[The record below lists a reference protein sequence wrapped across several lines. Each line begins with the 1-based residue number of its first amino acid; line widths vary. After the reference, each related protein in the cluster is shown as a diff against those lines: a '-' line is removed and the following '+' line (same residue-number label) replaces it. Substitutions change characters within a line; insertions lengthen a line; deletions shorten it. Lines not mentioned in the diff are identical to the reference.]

1 MNIVQC
7 RYGHFFDNDVFL
19 ECPHCAK
26 PADAPSPSSFGGGD
40 EELQTVLIGREDAVT
55 VAAPR
60 GMDLSDGFR
69 DVSVKSGVH
78 SKRPDP
84 DAIPQRRPGMP
95 HIAVPAGHSVPKGSN
110 VPETAVPPVAG
121 SAGVA
126 VSAEV
131 SASEPKVNAV
141 SPAATPKAEAADRS
155 AAAPVM
161 PKQNAAVSA
170 EGPKV
175 PPMATPAPKTGS
187 KVPPMGAPAAESG
200 SKVPPMATSAPEN
213 GSKVPPMA
221 TPAHVATSASVF
233 APTPSN
239 SYLGTPAKAEEDEQA
254 EVNTTVLFSAHE
266 VAPSGRTY
274 GEENMLRSQQLNA
287 LGREYQEKN
296 KREKKRGLIVG
307 WLIGVT
313 GSDYG
318 NFYPLYTDDN
328 WVGKDKEDQL
338 HVGSYKDP
346 FTSVNCVISF
356 DMQSKEF
363 FFNDEIYIEH
373 RDSDPIYVDGKQITN
388 TMYLNDQDILEI
400 RGIQYQLIKL
410 CKDGFSWWKEKKKT
424 GRTEMLTLDD
434 VMKSEPEDDYWMCP
448 ICSSKNHKIQRYC
461 LTCGRSRG

>member
-40 EELQTVLIGREDAVT
+40 EEFQTVLIGREDAVT

-95 HIAVPAGHSVPKGSN
+95 HVAVPAGHSVPGTS
-110 VPETAVPPVAG
+110 VPPVAEPAGG
-121 SAGVA
+121 SKP
-126 VSAEV
+126 AEA
-131 SASEPKVNAV
+131 SASVKKSN
-141 SPAATPKAEAADRS
+141 EAAPS
-155 AAAPVM
+155 T
-161 PKQNAAVSA
+161 N
-170 EGPKV
+170 PKV
-175 PPMATPAPKTGS
+175 PPMAAPAPETGSTVLPITASLPETGS
-187 KVPPMGAPAAESG
+187 KVPPMAAPA
-200 SKVPPMATSAPEN
+200 PET

-221 TPAHVATSASVF
+221 TPAHVATSESVF
-233 APTPSN
+233 AATPTTN

-254 EVNTTVLFSAHE
+254 EVNTTVLFSVHE

-274 GEENMLRSQQLNA
+274 GEENILRSQQLNA

-296 KREKKRGLIVG
+296 KHEKKRGLIVG

-313 GSDYG
+313 GADYG

-328 WVGKDKEDQL
+328 WVGKDKDDRL
-338 HVGSYKDP
+338 HVGSYKDS
-346 FTSVNCVISF
+346 FASVNCVISF
-356 DMQSKEF
+356 DMQGKEF
-363 FFNDEIYIEH
+363 YFNDEIFIEH
-373 RDSDPIYVDGKQITN
+373 RDPDPIYVDGKQITN
-388 TMYLNDQDILEI
+388 TIYLNDQDILEI

-461 LTCGRSRG
+461 LTCGRSRV